1 MVAGIIF
8 QMASLAVFVGLF
20 MEFLRRAELRSFT
33 REQKYMVA
41 ATTFSVALILARSV
55 YRTIELL
62 QGWFGFLINH
72 EDYFIALDG
81 ALMVCAVGV
90 FNFAHPAWLLYDEKD
105 APTGKRNKKK
115 LPVDDEKDVASQ
127 QHDGEGE
134 VAGIITAAEI
144 GNGRNIALDGASRFQ
159 WNNEQ
164 QSSSVQ
170 SPRAAYGDGHIKNQD
185 LLRSQRL
192 TEEEEILHFPL
203 YLR

>member
-115 LPVDDEKDVASQ
+115 LAVDDEKDMASQ
-127 QHDGEGE
+127 QHEGEGE
-134 VAGIITAAEI
+134 AGIIAAAEL
-144 GNGRNIALDGASRFQ
+144 GDGRNTAVDGASRFQ
-159 WNNEQ
+159 WSVEQ
-164 QSSSVQ
+164 QNSSLQ
-170 SPRAAYGDGHIKNQD
+170 SSKVADGTGK
-185 LLRSQRL
+185 
-192 TEEEEILHFPL
+192 
-203 YLR
+203 